1 VDLLAAGRDS
11 DVFAYADGLVLR
23 RYRDGRS
30 AAGEVAVIREVA
42 ALGYPVPAVHE
53 AAGPDIVMERVVGP
67 TLAEALVAG
76 MPPDEAGALLAG
88 LHDRLHA
95 LAWPG
100 AAPGEVLLHLDL
112 HGANV
117 LLHGGAQLPFV
128 RAAAPRVPGLPA
140 RVHDPASWRVID
152 PHASVGDRHADC
164 WALLDPLVPPLPA
177 AGAGEEARRRV
188 GIYAAAA
195 GLHPGRTGR
204 WAWARGRAEA
214 RELDAI
220 GALSGHDRAWAARL
234 HATADALASVV
245 GCTRQR

>member
-11 DVFAYADGLVLR
+11 DVFAYGDGLVLR

-53 AAGPDIVMERVVGP
+53 AAGPDIVMERVDGP

-112 HGANV
+112 HPLNVILRGAAPVVIDWSNARPGPPGLDV
-117 LLHGGAQLPFV
+117 AMTAVILAQVVVTDGMLEAVGIDESARPALARLLEVFADRVGTPYVDRL
-128 RAAAPRVPGLPA
+128 AAAEELRWQ
-140 RVHDPASWRVID
+140 DPYQSSAELAALTRAVELA
-152 PHASVGDRHADC
+152 ASVA
-164 WALLDPLVPPLPA
+164 
-177 AGAGEEARRRV
+177 
-188 GIYAAAA
+188 
-195 GLHPGRTGR
+195 
-204 WAWARGRAEA
+204 
-214 RELDAI
+214 
-220 GALSGHDRAWAARL
+220 
-234 HATADALASVV
+234 
-245 GCTRQR
+245 